1 MRIVKRS
8 VTRPTLSMSCEAC
21 LDEPSARSAT
31 GLHRL
36 RLLHALVEPKPLRGR
51 RSRRAWPA
59 AAAAHLGH
67 SFLQVALR
75 DKEEDMQPT
84 EFEQLLTETLAAR
97 GRSPRTQETYT
108 LMLRLSAGT

>member
-1 MRIVKRS
+1 
-8 VTRPTLSMSCEAC
+8 
-21 LDEPSARSAT
+21 
-31 GLHRL
+31 
-36 RLLHALVEPKPLRGR
+36 
-51 RSRRAWPA
+51 
-59 AAAAHLGH
+59 LGH

-108 LMLRLSAGT
+108 LMLRLFGRHLNDRCTGKTLEGVGPPPRRGCG